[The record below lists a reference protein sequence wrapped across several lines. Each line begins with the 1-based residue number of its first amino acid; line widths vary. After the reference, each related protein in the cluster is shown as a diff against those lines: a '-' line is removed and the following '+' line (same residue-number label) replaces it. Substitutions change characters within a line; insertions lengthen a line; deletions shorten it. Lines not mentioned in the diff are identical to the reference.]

1 MKLWDTYELL
11 HDDFSIIAFH
21 DAKVKN
27 FEELDEKLEGI
38 IEEHWG
44 GRELP
49 FPILLDATGQTLRDY
64 DIHTFPTLLLIDPD
78 GKLVKGRAEKM
89 LEEILSKMAKER
101 GLKIEEDADGP

>member
-64 DIHTFPTLLLIDPD
+64 GIRSFPTLLLIDPD
-78 GKLVKGRAEKM
+78 GKLVKGNAEEM
-89 LEEILSKMAKER
+89 LEEILGKMAKER